1 MAPSGSID
9 LTFLTEGGQTASSV
23 ADPLAGLIADA
34 SSTLEIA
41 LYDVRLPDE
50 VGDRLAGALKDAAAR
65 GVEVRLLYNV
75 DSYRPMPVPP
85 PPRTRPELIEAL
97 PFPTRDVPGEPDL
110 MHHKFVVADREKV
123 WMGSANWTTDAWE
136 KQENVI
142 GIVSSPVIAASYA
155 RVFDEL
161 WERRRVEGSGNF
173 DGETAE
179 LGDVS
184 ARAWFC
190 PGRGTALA
198 HRIADALDR
207 AGRIRIASPVITSG
221 PILGTLAEVISDGRA
236 DVAGVVDATQIRQVL
251 RQWEADGQ
259 AHWKVPLLHQVIA
272 GTEFS
277 GKQSTPYRPDAVH
290 DYMHAKITVADDV
303 AFVGSFNLSRSGEL
317 NAEGVLELRGARIAD
332 ELAAYIDSIRVRF
345 PDAEAPA
352 QPLSA

>member
-1 MAPSGSID
+1 MALQAMAVPDSID
-9 LTFLTEGGQTASSV
+9 LTFLTEGGQTASSI
-23 ADPLAGLIADA
+23 ADPLAGLIASA
-34 SSTLEIA
+34 NSTLEIA
-41 LYDVRLPDE
+41 LYDVRLPGD
-50 VGDRLAGALKDAAAR
+50 VGDRLADALKAAAAR

-75 DSYRPMPVPP
+75 DSYRTIPVPP

-110 MHHKFVVADREKV
+110 MHHKFVVVDGEKV
-123 WMGSANWTTDAWE
+123 WMGSANWTLDAWE

-142 GIVSSPVIAASYA
+142 GIVNSGVLAASYV

-173 DGETAE
+173 DGETAD

-198 HRIADALDR
+198 HRIADALDG

-221 PILGTLAEVISDGRA
+221 PILGTLAEVISGGRA
-236 DVAGVVDATQIRQVL
+236 DVAGVVDATQIQQVL
-251 RQWEADGQ
+251 RQWQADGQ

-303 AFVGSFNLSRSGEL
+303 AFVGSFNLSRSGEM

-332 ELAAYIDSIRVRF
+332 ELAAYIDSIRVGF
-345 PDAEAPA
+345 PDAEAP
-352 QPLSA
+352 